1 MTGTGGSPSWARLI
15 LTAVV
20 TAICTG
26 AVVAAVCVWA
36 FTPRPVAQLPDNELP
51 SPLAQ
56 TLRPSVSSG
65 FASDEGQGSALDS
78 TSPLPLTEAA
88 PSEIRQGHLL
98 IDYKQVP
105 QSICYWNLLAENVP

>member
-36 FTPRPVAQLPDNELP
+36 FTPRPVAGLPDNKLP

-56 TLRPSVSSG
+56 RPSLSSG

-78 TSPLPLTEAA
+78 DSPLPLTEAA
-88 PSEIRQGHLL
+88 PSESRQEHL
-98 IDYKQVP
+98 
-105 QSICYWNLLAENVP
+105 

>member
-1 MTGTGGSPSWARLI
+1 MAGTSGSPSWARLI

-26 AVVAAVCVWA
+26 AVVAAICVWA
-36 FTPRPVAQLPDNELP
+36 FTPRPAAQGPASSDDELP
-51 SPLAQ
+51 PPLV
-56 TLRPSVSSG
+56 LPPSSG

-88 PSEIRQGHLL
+88 PSESRQVHL
-98 IDYKQVP
+98 
-105 QSICYWNLLAENVP
+105 QSTSSSSYIY